1 MAFTK
6 HVLSTS
12 LKHEKYGFWGKK
24 QDISARETEKVIWS
38 YSRI

>member
-12 LKHEKYGFWGKK
+12 LKHENYGFWGKK
-24 QDISARETEKVIWS
+24 QDISARETEKVILS

>member
-6 HVLSTS
+6 HVLGIL
-12 LKHEKYGFWGKK
+12 LKHEKYGFWGEK